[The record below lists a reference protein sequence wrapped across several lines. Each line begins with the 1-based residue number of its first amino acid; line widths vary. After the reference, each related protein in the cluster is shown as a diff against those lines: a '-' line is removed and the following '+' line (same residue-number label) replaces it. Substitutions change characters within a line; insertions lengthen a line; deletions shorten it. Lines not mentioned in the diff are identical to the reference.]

1 MASYTIAKDLT
12 SFFKSSLNPEDQ
24 DNLGKL
30 IEDYFC
36 DEEDITGECSL
47 LNKFMFLNKFM
58 VNDDYPN

>member
-1 MASYTIAKDLT
+1 MASGTIAKDLT

-36 DEEDITGECSL
+36 DEEEITGECSL
-47 LNKFMFLNKFM
+47 LMLLNKFM
-58 VNDDYPN
+58 ANDDYPN